1 MVAEHD
7 LQGDV
12 IGVVFD
18 NTGYGTDDAIWG
30 GEFLLLQGSRFER
43 MSHFKYVDMI
53 GGDDSMRNAYQSA
66 LSYEHA
72 YSDEDFT
79 GTVADD
85 EFIVDLSKIFD
96 YADSM
101 DTLEHREIEFTEKCL
116 ENRITTIKNSSA
128 AKIGR
133 ASCRERV

>member
-1 MVAEHD
+1 MRCLQVQHQHAHAAGVVAEHD

-53 GGDDSMRNAYQSA
+53 GGNDSMRNAYQST
-66 LSYEHA
+66 LNYEHA
-72 YSDEDFT
+72 QPPT
-79 GTVADD
+79 
-85 EFIVDLSKIFD
+85 
-96 YADSM
+96 
-101 DTLEHREIEFTEKCL
+101 
-116 ENRITTIKNSSA
+116 
-128 AKIGR
+128 
-133 ASCRERV
+133 